1 MQLPLPGLTYQLYI
15 FFFSSPNSYSLRSVC
30 ETLQWL
36 LSEALSHY
44 PQTISWLKMKGD
56 LELAIGNN
64 ESAMRC
70 YVNALVTGTDYC
82 ALPLQRNVADDYV
95 IRKMIRCAANLGCHM
110 QATVL
115 CQFLEEIDYGIV
127 FKNLSEKSSN
137 FTDAMD
143 AYYSCI
149 WDTTLL
155 EFIVNLH
162 AKRGEHS
169 RKLEA
174 VRRKRANLLLDVL
187 LIFSIPYRSQ

>member
-1 MQLPLPGLTYQLYI
+1 
-15 FFFSSPNSYSLRSVC
+15 
-30 ETLQWL
+30 
-36 LSEALSHY
+36 
-44 PQTISWLKMKGD
+44 
-56 LELAIGNN
+56 
-64 ESAMRC
+64 MRC

-82 ALPLQRNVADDYV
+82 TMPLQRNVADDYV

-115 CQFLEEIDYGIV
+115 CQFLDEIDYGIV

-174 VRRKRANLLLDVL
+174 VGIYYSVL
-187 LIFSIPYRSQ
+187 ICG

>member
-1 MQLPLPGLTYQLYI
+1 
-15 FFFSSPNSYSLRSVC
+15 
-30 ETLQWL
+30 
-36 LSEALSHY
+36 
-44 PQTISWLKMKGD
+44 MKGD

-174 VRRKRANLLLDVL
+174 VRRHRGERSLDGCITDILYSLQISMMGTLELNANNNEEIKRESAMVRKSRFLRALAKQYLL
-187 LIFSIPYRSQ
+187 

>member
-1 MQLPLPGLTYQLYI
+1 
-15 FFFSSPNSYSLRSVC
+15 
-30 ETLQWL
+30 
-36 LSEALSHY
+36 
-44 PQTISWLKMKGD
+44 MKGD

-174 VRRKRANLLLDVL
+174 VRRKGADLLVDVF
-187 LIFSIPYRSQ
+187 LIFSILLQISMMGTLELNANNNEEIKRESAMVRKSRFLRALAKQYLL

>member
-1 MQLPLPGLTYQLYI
+1 M
-15 FFFSSPNSYSLRSVC
+15 RSVC

-36 LSEALSHY
+36 LSEALSYY

-56 LELAIGNN
+56 LDLAIGNN

-82 ALPLQRNVADDYV
+82 TMPLQRNVADDYV

-115 CQFLEEIDYGIV
+115 CQFLDEIDYGIV

-174 VRRKRANLLLDVL
+174 V
-187 LIFSIPYRSQ
+187 